1 MEAVFFPDI
10 ATLYA
15 EIIRIISRMELNNTI
30 TNIEILPERALAKLK
45 SIAKKVVYPKGHILI
60 KSDSVAHYMYLLQ
73 KGVVR
78 AFVRRDTHDVT
89 FWFGIDQGIV
99 ISMNSYVNNQPSYEC
114 IELLEECQLLEIK
127 TIDLQKLYLEDI
139 HLANWGRKLAEN
151 ELQNVEKRLLSIQF
165 KTAKEKYLDLL
176 NQHPD
181 LLQRVNLGHIASYL
195 GITQVS
201 LSRIRS
207 EIR

>member
-1 MEAVFFPDI
+1 MPPD
-10 ATLYA
+10 
-15 EIIRIISRMELNNTI
+15 SLNRLLTI
-30 TNIEILPERALAKLK
+30 TT
-45 SIAKKVVYPKGHILI
+45 SVSYPKGYQII
-60 KSDSVAHYMYLLQ
+60 QAGRVEEYMYLME

-78 AFVRRDTHDVT
+78 AYVERDAQDVT
-89 FWFGIDQGIV
+89 FWFGIDNGVV
-99 ISMNSYVNNQPSYEC
+99 ISMNSYVKNRPSYEC
-114 IELLEECQLLEIK
+114 IDVLEDCHLLRIK
-127 TIDLQKLYLEDI
+127 TSQLQQLFQEDI

-151 ELQNVEKRLLSIQF
+151 ELRNVEKRLLSIQF
-165 KTAKEKYLDLL
+165 KSAKEKYLELL
-176 NQHPD
+176 EQHSD